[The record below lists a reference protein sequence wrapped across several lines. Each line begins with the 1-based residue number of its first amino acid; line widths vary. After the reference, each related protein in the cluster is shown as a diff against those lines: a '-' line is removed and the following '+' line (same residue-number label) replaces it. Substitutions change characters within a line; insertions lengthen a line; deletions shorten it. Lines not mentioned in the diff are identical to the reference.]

1 MRVHYRFRTGEVKRW
16 LKAEGL
22 YLTAL
27 LALLA
32 FHGLSNWLWLS
43 ANVTILGWDRAS
55 HLQKSLVYY
64 DLFRDM
70 DVRTLFTALT
80 WQQNRPPLPF
90 ITWALFYSLFG
101 VSTDVAL
108 MGNVLFMAILLS
120 SIYFMGRGMYN
131 RPVGLLAAFL
141 VSLFPIL
148 FCISRTSYVDYA
160 LTAMV
165 ALSLCLLV
173 HVDGFRHRGFS
184 IFFGVSAGLGMFT
197 KWPFIAFAGGPILYA
212 VLRSG
217 ALRDVRSSLE
227 GWESGSFP
235 RRLLASPLFHL
246 VLAFLLTLAWY
257 WPNRDRAS
265 RLLLGPW
272 LFILAWL
279 FLAATFF
286 ALTRR
291 PNPGSNLLSASTLG
305 VTIASVWAL
314 PNIWFVSRFFYVA
327 YSGVNLKGES
337 LDFLALSTYT
347 RYLAAMFREQLSPL
361 YFLAFSTALL
371 VLAVAYLREPQGREM
386 GEGGWLLL
394 LWLLVPYL
402 IYTFSRTMN
411 PRFDIALLPP
421 VALITARGLLEL
433 KGRLK
438 AGLLSL
444 FIVGGLTQFFI
455 LSYDAFALVDE
466 LAWVDI
472 PGVGSF
478 SLLAEGVHIIRPN
491 SGVTDSDYWVGPK
504 ILDFIDRERGEK
516 PAILGILTREI
527 QLNEDTLGY
536 LLYAEHPGIEL
547 WEINQI
553 KDDLPVY
560 PRLFACDYLVM
571 KDGPNPRV
579 SAETQRVIEKVLDDQ
594 GDYFHQVFR
603 EAQRY
608 ELPSEEVVYLY
619 RREERLALEYDPE
632 AYQALM
638 RELESEEREGD
649 AIVLDSPSQMEIF
662 GRYYEGG
669 ATFYPLPRSQPFD
682 EGEVAQDLEEIVA
695 RHHRIY
701 AIFWG
706 KSGSGRYVEQWLKKN
721 AYLALEAWYG
731 DARLLLYGAS
741 TEAGQEPL
749 NAKFGEEILLT
760 GYHLAREEVER
771 GDILLLTLFWEAETR
786 VSTDYK
792 VFVHLLDEDGSI
804 LAQHDSQPMGGV
816 RPTSGW
822 LIGERVE
829 DHHGV
834 LLGEISPGEY
844 RLVVGVYDPG
854 SGERLPISGGGE
866 RAMGDSLLLGRVRV
880 VSR

>member
-1 MRVHYRFRTGEVKRW
+1 MVRYRLQSDEVKRW
-16 LKAEGL
+16 LKAEGG
-22 YLTAL
+22 YLAAL
-27 LALLA
+27 VALLA

-55 HLQKSLVYY
+55 HLQKSLIYY
-64 DLFRDM
+64 DLFREINA
-70 DVRTLFTALT
+70 RTLFTALT

-90 ITWALFYSLFG
+90 ITWALLYRFFG

-108 MGNVLFMAILLS
+108 MGNVPFMAILLLS
-120 SIYFMGRGMYN
+120 VYFMGRRIYS
-131 RPVGLLAAFL
+131 RLVGLLAAFF

-165 ALSLCLLV
+165 ALSLCFLV

-184 IFFGVSAGLGMFT
+184 ILFGVSAGLGMFT

-217 ALRDVRSSLE
+217 ALRDMRSGLG
-227 GWESGSFP
+227 GWGSGSLL
-235 RRLLASPLFHL
+235 RRLLASPIFHL
-246 VLAFLLTLAWY
+246 ILAFFLTLAWY
-257 WPNRDRAS
+257 WSNRHRAS
-265 RLLLGPW
+265 QLLLGPW

-279 FLAATFF
+279 LLAATFF
-286 ALTRR
+286 ALTRQT
-291 PNPGSNLLSASTLG
+291 NPGSNLLSASALG
-305 VTIASVWAL
+305 VIIASIWAL
-314 PNIWFVSRFFYVA
+314 PNIGFVSRFFYVA
-327 YSGVNLKGES
+327 YSGVNLKGKS
-337 LDFLALSTYT
+337 LDFFAPSTYA
-347 RYLAAMFREQLSPL
+347 RYLTVMFREQLSPL
-361 YFLAFSTALL
+361 YFLAFSIALL
-371 VLAVAYLREPQGREM
+371 VLAIAYLREPPGRKV

-411 PRFDIALLPP
+411 PRFDIALLPS
-421 VALITARGLLEL
+421 VAIITARGLLEL
-433 KGRLK
+433 KGCLK

-444 FIVGGLTQFFI
+444 FIVGGLIQFFI
-455 LSYDAFALVDE
+455 LSYDAFAWVDD
-466 LAWVDI
+466 LARVDI
-472 PGVGSF
+472 PEVGSF

-491 SGVTDSDYWVGPK
+491 SGITDSDYWVGPK
-504 ILDFIDRERGEK
+504 MLDFIDEERRGK
-516 PAILGILTREI
+516 PVILGLLTREI
-527 QLNEDTLGY
+527 QLNENTLGY
-536 LLYAEHPGIEL
+536 LIYAEHPGIEL
-547 WEINQI
+547 WEIDQI
-553 KDDLPVY
+553 RDDLPVY

-579 SAETQRVIEKVLDDQ
+579 SAETQRVIQKVLHDQ

-619 RREERLALEYDPE
+619 RREERLALGYDPE

-638 RELESEEREGD
+638 QELESEEREGD
-649 AIVLDSPSQMEIF
+649 AIVLDTPSQMEIF

-682 EGEVAQDLEEIVA
+682 EGEVAQDLKEIVA
-695 RHHRIY
+695 RHQRIY
-701 AIFWG
+701 AIFG
-706 KSGSGRYVEQWLKKN
+706 GEGGSGHYVEKWLKMN
-721 AYLALEAWYG
+721 AYPALEAWYG

-741 TEAGQEPL
+741 AEVGQEPL
-749 NAKFGEEILLT
+749 NAKFGEEIFLT
-760 GYHLAREEVER
+760 GYHLAKEEVER
-771 GDILLLTLFWEAETR
+771 GDILLLTVLWEAETR
-786 VSTDYK
+786 ISTDYK
-792 VFVHLLDEDGSI
+792 VFVHLLNEDGSI

-822 LIGERVE
+822 RIGEGVE

-834 LLGEISPGEY
+834 LLPEVPPGEY
-844 RLVVGVYDPG
+844 RLVVGVYDPE
-854 SGERLPISGGGE
+854 SGERLPISDGGE
-866 RAMGDSLLLGRVRV
+866 RAMGDSLLLARVRV